1 MDHNKKV
8 QPRGYALIP
17 FLVFILVYLLSG
29 IILQRQGVDMAFY
42 QMPAPVASFVGIIV
56 AFLMFK
62 GTIDEKFD
70 TFVKGCGDENIIIMC
85 LIYILA
91 GAFAGVAKAS
101 GGVDSVVNLGLTVI
115 PPNFIAAGIF
125 IIACF
130 MSLSTGTSM
139 GTISAIGPIAVG
151 LGESSGLSLPLVLGT
166 LIGGAMFG
174 DNLIYYF

>member
-62 GTIDEKFD
+62 GTIDEK
-70 TFVKGCGDENIIIMC
+70 
-85 LIYILA
+85 LI
-91 GAFAGVAKAS
+91 
-101 GGVDSVVNLGLTVI
+101 
-115 PPNFIAAGIF
+115 
-125 IIACF
+125 
-130 MSLSTGTSM
+130 
-139 GTISAIGPIAVG
+139 
-151 LGESSGLSLPLVLGT
+151 PL
-166 LIGGAMFG
+166 
-174 DNLIYYF
+174 